1 MTITNGLTL
10 GLKLGIV
17 GVAGDAGGGGGGGG
31 ENIGADPLL
40 GDIISNPIM
49 EISPAL
55 AASYSG
61 TGTTCS
67 NVVQATGTAYDF
79 DMKTSTFVGTAG
91 TSSAYFIPSSTTNA
105 PVIKNGNTNFIID
118 MVNHSAGDWCYIF
131 AGRTPT
137 ASSGHMIPFSTGA
150 LGANSIYNN
159 SVDLYLLSSNRA
171 YSIFN
176 NGAGNRQNLANFG
189 GASSGE
195 DKIFGVSYNSSTNQ
209 ITFFIGE
216 NTTGV
221 TVPMAIPNNSGSP
234 ETTLIR
240 DLTISRVEGAF
251 GSFST
256 NGRFYTKALHASQ
269 MSSAQFIEAKAMLE
283 TRHDTTFN

>member
-1 MTITNGLTL
+1 M
-10 GLKLGIV
+10 KLGVTMGLGINQKRKV
-17 GVAGDAGGGGGGGG
+17 NELTGMAA
-31 ENIGADPLL
+31 PLL
-40 GDIISNPIM
+40 GDIIPNPIM

-91 TSSAYFIPSSTTNA
+91 TSSAYFIPSSTIIA
-105 PVIKNGNTNFIID
+105 PVIKNGNTQFIID

-171 YSIFN
+171 YSVFN
-176 NGAGNRQNLANFG
+176 NGAGNQQSLANFG
-189 GASSGE
+189 GVSSGE